1 MKTFTFFYD
10 PSHGWLRVTKA
21 HLEALGF
28 TAADFSGYSYRNEA
42 GTVFYLEEDCDA
54 PKFLSRYENA
64 SGTPAILEKQSNS
77 VRRLPRLHQ

>member
-1 MKTFTFFYD
+1 MAPRNQGT
-10 PSHGWLRVTKA
+10 LRSA
-21 HLEALGF
+21 WIYCGG
-28 TAADFSGYSYRNEA
+28 FSGYSYRNEA